1 MTHTDD
7 RGARRTE
14 YSITWIKAR
23 LYRYLEGKTD
33 EPAVLSD
40 IKKAKRY
47 GVTKS
52 HIQIITESLPFERSS
67 ERFTLLLK
75 LLREAWS

>member
-1 MTHTDD
+1 MTHTDESGD
-7 RGARRTE
+7 RRTE

-23 LYRYLEGKTD
+23 LYRYLEGKSD
-33 EPAVLSD
+33 GPSVLSD
-40 IKKAKRY
+40 IEKAKRY

-67 ERFTLLLK
+67 ERFKLLLK
-75 LLREAWS
+75 LLREVWS